1 MSAILEFIKEI
12 PEILKKGQNDQ
23 KFPLAFG
30 VALGLLV
37 LGVSI
42 ITAIFIAIG
51 NAFYVCKFKSVKLGF
66 PVNKQ
71 QCLHIAEIEIYNG
84 KEKVLLNESMIEM
97 SSIYP
102 GDNGDKLMIDGNDNT
117 ASHTNCGAGESITIT
132 FPTSQAISDIKIKN
146 RKDCCQERIIG
157 ASLFLIK
164 DDNKAIS
171 LEIKENKPVYNF
183 VCKNETLS
191 LQ

>member
-1 MSAILEFIKEI
+1 MVKKIQNFLQLIVSAF
-12 PEILKKGQNDQ
+12 
-23 KFPLAFG
+23 
-30 VALGLLV
+30 
-37 LGVSI
+37 S
-42 ITAIFIAIG
+42 
-51 NAFYVCKFKSVKLGF
+51 VCKFKSVKLGF
-66 PVNKQ
+66 PATTK

-117 ASHTNCGAGESITIT
+117 ASHTNCGNGESITIT
-132 FPTSQAISDIKIKN
+132 FPTSQAISDIKIIN

-164 DDNKAIS
+164 DDDKAIS
-171 LEIKENKPVYNF
+171 LKIKENKPVYNF

>member
-1 MSAILEFIKEI
+1 
-12 PEILKKGQNDQ
+12 
-23 KFPLAFG
+23 
-30 VALGLLV
+30 
-37 LGVSI
+37 
-42 ITAIFIAIG
+42 
-51 NAFYVCKFKSVKLGF
+51 
-66 PVNKQ
+66 
-71 QCLHIAEIEIYNG
+71 
-84 KEKVLLNESMIEM
+84 
-97 SSIYP
+97 
-102 GDNGDKLMIDGNDNT
+102 MIDGNDNT